1 MLFLSRA
8 LALPTA
14 IAAAWIAY
22 VRPEPGILLV
32 VAFDIVFAGCVIP
45 LFFGVYWPRATQ
57 AGAIASIVTGT
68 AVRAVCY
75 FAVPS
80 EWAGLDTLLPPVLS
94 AVAFFAVSLVTE
106 QSTEDRSVSL
116 ESTSL
121 EEVS

>member
-45 LFFGVYWPRATQ
+45 LFFGVYWKRATQ
-57 AGAIASIVTGT
+57 AGAIASIAMGT
-68 AVRAVCY
+68 LARLICY
-75 FAVPS
+75 FAVPAV
-80 EWAGLDTLLPPVLS
+80 WAGLDTLLPPVVS
-94 AVAFFAVSLVTE
+94 AIAFVTVSMLTEPSAELRTESLLVEAVE
-106 QSTEDRSVSL
+106 G
-116 ESTSL
+116 
-121 EEVS
+121 